1 MRRLLAYLAKEL
13 DLMLA
18 ALALGQLGSNEY
30 NVYYVKSIAKTSQT
44 SFHHS
49 NSRDLLHRS

>member
-30 NVYYVKSIAKTSQT
+30 NVYYVKL
-44 SFHHS
+44 HS
-49 NSRDLLHRS
+49 ASSSRSRSRGSEAQPQS